1 MSIPIHYFPNVKL
14 IVRKGKTAHRVVSW
28 VVTKYATAYEVM
40 TYDSKTMTRLRGEL
54 LKNSKATDT
63 KVVIESLGEGK
74 VIGNGI
80 NDLKNGN
87 KPS

>member
-1 MSIPIHYFPNVKL
+1 
-14 IVRKGKTAHRVVSW
+14 
-28 VVTKYATAYEVM
+28 M
-40 TYDSKTMTRLRGEL
+40 TYDSKTMTRLRGEFI
-54 LKNSKATDT
+54 KNSKAADT

>member
-1 MSIPIHYFPNVKL
+1 MSIPIRYFQNVKL
-14 IVRKGKTAHRVVSW
+14 IVRKGKQVQRAVSW

-40 TYDSKTMTRLRGEL
+40 TYDRKTMTRLRSEL

-74 VIGNGI
+74 IIGQGI
-80 NDLKNGN
+80 NDLTNGN
-87 KPS
+87 QSS